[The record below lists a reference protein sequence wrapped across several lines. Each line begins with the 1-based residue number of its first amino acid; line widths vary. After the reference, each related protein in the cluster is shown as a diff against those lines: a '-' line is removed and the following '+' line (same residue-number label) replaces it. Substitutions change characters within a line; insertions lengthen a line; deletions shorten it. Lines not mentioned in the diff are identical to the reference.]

1 MLLQKPDGN
10 PHIFLFVVRKEEKPQ
25 LSRSNIESFV
35 ASKQRPQRASALWDM
50 TS

>member
-25 LSRSNIESFV
+25 LSRTNIESFV
-35 ASKQRPQRASALWDM
+35 TSKQQVYNELVLSGI
-50 TS
+50 